1 MRKTVKPLLALV
13 VLVVVTGAMGASTV
27 LAAPPTSGSPTLLS
41 TYGTIV
47 LGNYL
52 TLTGKSIYFNVYVFS
67 SAGPFYVEKIYE
79 DFPFG
84 PSQPITLDFI
94 TYDNFFS
101 YFAGEP
107 TVVPKGAVNGEIIAV
122 APSTIHDPSGATAI
136 PAATGVE
143 FVEYYGGLNFPS
155 STAFFEA
162 TILAPTAD
170 TTVTICANQG
180 TTVLTSC
187 SLS

>member
-52 TLTGKSIYFNVYVFS
+52 TLTGKSSYFNVYIFS
-67 SAGPFYVEKIYE
+67 SAGPFYVEKINE
-79 DFPFG
+79 IFTFAA
-84 PSQPITLDFI
+84 PSQPITLAFI
-94 TYDNFFS
+94 TYDNMFS
-101 YFAGEP
+101 YFSGA
-107 TVVPKGAVNGEIIAV
+107 TVVPKGAHNGEIIAV

-155 STAFFEA
+155 STPYFEA
-162 TILAPTAD
+162 TILAPTAA
-170 TTVTICANQG
+170 TVSICANQG

-187 SLS
+187 SSS